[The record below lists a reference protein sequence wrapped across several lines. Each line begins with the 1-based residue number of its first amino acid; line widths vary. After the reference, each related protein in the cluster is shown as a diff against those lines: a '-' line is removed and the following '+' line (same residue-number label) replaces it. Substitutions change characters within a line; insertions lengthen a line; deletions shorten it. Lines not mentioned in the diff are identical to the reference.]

1 MRKGP
6 GTGSPRAQ
14 AGLDRASQFPV
25 TPLVEMTPVPGPV
38 EEMSLSGTL
47 DPGRR
52 IDEGGAG
59 FPDEGADPVSERS
72 AARLDGRG
80 VRSPRSLP

>member
-1 MRKGP
+1 M
-6 GTGSPRAQ
+6 
-14 AGLDRASQFPV
+14 GLP
-25 TPLVEMTPVPGPV
+25 
-38 EEMSLSGTL
+38 GTL

-80 VRSPRSLP
+80 VRSPGSLP